1 MSTFKKWDRLEK
13 INVLG
18 IGSLD
23 QWETGCGLRWTQKP
37 IRSSRDL
44 LFYHLSASIRCWVSL
59 RKRRATNLCWGSFF
73 LIFKWLPHLANISR
87 AEEPRSKRWQCDK
100 QPSAIQ
106 IPINCICR
114 FFCFNRGRVKLFYLA
129 PLLAWQLGC
138 KKLESTKPLPDK
150 MAEIRI

>member
-1 MSTFKKWDRLEK
+1 MYWGSAPWISGKQAAFAMNPTHKVVARLV
-13 INVLG
+13 VL
-18 IGSLD
+18 
-23 QWETGCGLRWTQKP
+23 
-37 IRSSRDL
+37 SSVRL
-44 LFYHLSASIRCWVSL
+44 HSMLGVSNE
-59 RKRRATNLCWGSFF
+59 RRATNLCWGSFF

-87 AEEPRSKRWQCDK
+87 AEEPRSKRGQCDK

-138 KKLESTKPLPDK
+138 KELESTKPLPDK